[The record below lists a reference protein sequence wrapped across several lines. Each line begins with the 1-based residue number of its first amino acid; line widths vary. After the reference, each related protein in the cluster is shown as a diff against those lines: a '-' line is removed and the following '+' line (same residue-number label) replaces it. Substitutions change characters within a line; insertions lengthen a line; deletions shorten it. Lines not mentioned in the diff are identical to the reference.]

1 MATMDD
7 ITGWLGRQAQLDSE
21 THDGDR
27 SATLSAERPT
37 VLEVFPS
44 AVVDPSGCI
53 ILERNIP
60 MAPCFPA
67 PTEALRGIRSELR
80 LLYGIGVRHAHQLRE
95 EGYASLDALLGHP
108 RWTETTAA
116 LLERWGT
123 PPDPERIHETLS
135 RWIPSSSPLFLALL
149 GLIEPEKLLF
159 FDLETLGLSG
169 APVFLGAVAR
179 FGEDGFVIRQFLAP
193 SPAEEVGVLER
204 MLEELSR
211 ADALLS
217 FNGKSFDMT
226 MLRERCA
233 YYGLPFPVTTIHVD
247 LLHQARHA
255 FRGRI
260 ADCRL
265 GTIEER
271 ILGIA
276 READLPSEQVPF
288 YYTLFLETGSA
299 TVLEPIINHN
309 RQDLISLAHLVERL
323 TRADVD

>member
-1 MATMDD
+1 MDE
-7 ITGWLGRQAQLDSE
+7 ITGWLARQAQLDSE
-21 THDGDR
+21 KHEGDR
-27 SATLSAERPT
+27 SAIHSAERPT
-37 VLEVFPS
+37 VFEAFPE
-44 AVVDPSGCI
+44 AIADPSGCI
-53 ILERNIP
+53 IFESSLPI
-60 MAPCFPA
+60 APSFPA
-67 PTEALRGIRSELR
+67 PNEALRSIRSELR

-95 EGYASLDALLGHP
+95 EGYASLDALLAHP
-108 RWTETTAA
+108 RWAEATSA
-116 LLERWGT
+116 LLENWGT
-123 PPDPERIHETLS
+123 PPDPVRIYDTLS

-149 GLIEPEKLLF
+149 GLIEPRELLF

-179 FGEDGFVIRQFLAP
+179 FGADGFVIRQFLAP

-204 MLEELSR
+204 MLEELAR

-217 FNGKSFDMT
+217 FNGKSFDIS

-233 YYGLPFPVTTIHVD
+233 YYGLSFPKATIHVD
-247 LLHQARHA
+247 LLHQARQA
-255 FRGRI
+255 FHGRI
-260 ADCRL
+260 ANCRL
-265 GTIEER
+265 GMIEES

-309 RQDLISLAHLVERL
+309 RQDLISLARLVEYL
-323 TRADVD
+323 TNRADAN